1 MALTYEQA
9 GVSITEGNALVEKI
23 KPLAKSTRTQHVLD
37 DVGGFAGLC
46 ALPAGIEDPVLVSGT
61 DGVGTK
67 LEVAFKLGRHDTI
80 GIDLVAM
87 CVNDVI
93 TTGAEPLFFLDYYVC
108 GSLDTSVA
116 ASVIAGI
123 AEGCRMS
130 GCALLGGETAEHPG
144 KHPKGEYD
152 LAGFVVGVASKKALL
167 GPARVEVGDALVGI
181 ASSGVHSNGFSLVRK
196 VIEHAGLDYHDRIE
210 GLDAA
215 LGEALL
221 TPTRIYAATMRA
233 LKREL
238 GPELHAACH
247 VTGGGITENLP
258 RVLGE
263 GMVAHVTRPPTPAI
277 FRLIAERGPVAQS
290 EMDRTFNMGVGM
302 ILVVAGS
309 AVKKT
314 LECLRAAGESCFE
327 LGTIGAGHDASDV
340 ARAPYVKFT

>member
-23 KPLAKSTRTQHVLD
+23 KPLAKSTRTEHVLD

-46 ALPAGIEDPVLVSGT
+46 ALPLGIEDPVLVSGT

-87 CVNDVI
+87 CVNDVV
-93 TTGAEPLFFLDYYVC
+93 TTGADPLFFLDYYVC
-108 GSLDTSVA
+108 GSLDSSVA

-144 KHPKGEYD
+144 KHPQGEYD
-152 LAGFVVGVASKKALL
+152 LAGFVVGVASKKELL
-167 GPARVEVGDALVGI
+167 GPARVKVGDALIGI

-196 VIEHAGLDYHDRIE
+196 VIEHAGLDYADRIE
-210 GLDAA
+210 GFDAP
-215 LGEALL
+215 LGQVLL

-233 LKREL
+233 LRKRL
-238 GPELHAACH
+238 GAELHAACH

-258 RVLGE
+258 RVLAE
-263 GMVAHVTRPPTPAI
+263 GMVAHVTRPPTPPI
-277 FRLIAERGPVAQS
+277 FRLIAERGPVEQA

-302 ILVVAGS
+302 VVVVDGA
-309 AVKKT
+309 AVSKT
-314 LECLRAAGESCFE
+314 LDCLTATGEDCFE
-327 LGTIGAGHDASDV
+327 LGTIGAGHG
-340 ARAPYVKFT
+340 APYVKFTA

>member
-23 KPLAKSTRTQHVLD
+23 KPLAKSTRTEHVLD

-46 ALPAGIEDPVLVSGT
+46 ALPGGIDDPVLVSGT

-87 CVNDVI
+87 CVNDVV
-93 TTGAEPLFFLDYYVC
+93 TTGADPLFFLDYYVC

-152 LAGFVVGVASKKALL
+152 LAGFVVGVASKRALL
-167 GPARVEVGDALVGI
+167 GPDRVKVGDALIGI
-181 ASSGVHSNGFSLVRK
+181 ASSGLHSNGFSLVRK
-196 VIEHAGLDYHDRIE
+196 VIEHAGLGYEDRID
-210 GLDAA
+210 GLDAP
-215 LGEALL
+215 LGQVLL

-233 LKREL
+233 LRQRL
-238 GPELHAACH
+238 GTELHAACH

-258 RVLGE
+258 RVLGAN
-263 GMVAHVTRPPTPAI
+263 MVAHVTRPPTPPI
-277 FRLIAERGPVAQS
+277 FRLIAERGPVEQS

-302 ILVVAGS
+302 IVVVDA
-309 AVKKT
+309 AVVSKT
-314 LECLRAAGESCFE
+314 LECLKAAGERCFE
-327 LGTIGAGHDASDV
+327 LGTIGAGQG
-340 ARAPYVKFT
+340 APYVKFT

>member
-9 GVSITEGNALVEKI
+9 GVSIAEGDALVEKI
-23 KPLAKSTRTQHVLD
+23 KPLARATRTEHVLD

-46 ALPAGIEDPVLVSGT
+46 AIPAGIEDPVLVSGT

-87 CVNDVI
+87 CVNDVA
-93 TTGAEPLFFLDYYVC
+93 TAGADPLFFLDYYVC
-108 GSLDTSVA
+108 GSLDSSVA

-123 AEGCRMS
+123 AEGCRLS

-152 LAGFVVGVASKKALL
+152 LAGFVVGVASRRALL
-167 GPARVEVGDALVGI
+167 GPERVQVGDVLIGM

-196 VIEHAGLDYHDRIE
+196 VIEHAGLDYDDQLE
-210 GLDAA
+210 GLDAP
-215 LGEALL
+215 LGQVLL

-233 LKREL
+233 LRRQL
-238 GPELHAACH
+238 GADLHAACH

-258 RVLGE
+258 RVLRQ
-263 GMVAHVTRPPTPAI
+263 GMVAHVTRPPVPAI
-277 FRLIAERGPVAQS
+277 FRVIAERGPVEQA
-290 EMDRTFNMGVGM
+290 EMYRTFNMGVGM
-302 ILVVAGS
+302 IAIVAGS
-309 AVKKT
+309 ALSQALAC
-314 LECLRAAGESCFE
+314 LEAAGERCFE
-327 LGTIGAGHDASDV
+327 LGTIEAGQG
-340 ARAPYVKFT
+340 APYVKFA

>member
-9 GVSITEGNALVEKI
+9 GVSITEGNTLVDKI
-23 KPLAKSTRTQHVLD
+23 KPLARGTRTEHVLD

-46 ALPAGIEDPVLVSGT
+46 ALPAGIDDPVLVSGT

-67 LEVAFKLGRHDTI
+67 LDVAFKLGRHDTI

-87 CVNDVI
+87 CVNDVV
-93 TTGAEPLFFLDYYVC
+93 TTGADPLFFLDYYVC
-108 GSLDTSVA
+108 GKLDTSVA

-152 LAGFVVGVASKKALL
+152 LAGFVVGVASRKALL
-167 GPARVEVGDALVGI
+167 GPERVKVGDALIGI
-181 ASSGVHSNGFSLVRK
+181 ASSGVHSNGFSLVRR
-196 VIEHAGLDYHDRIE
+196 VIELAGLSYDDRIE
-210 GLDAA
+210 GLDAP
-215 LGEALL
+215 LGQVLL

-233 LKREL
+233 LRKQL
-238 GPELHAACH
+238 GTELHAACH

-258 RVLGE
+258 RVLGAN
-263 GMVAHVTRPPTPAI
+263 MVAHVARPPTPPI
-277 FRLIAERGPVAQS
+277 FRLIAERGPVEQA

-302 ILVVAGS
+302 ILVVDARAAS
-309 AVKKT
+309 KT
-314 LECLRAAGESCFE
+314 LECLKAAGEPCFE
-327 LGTIGAGHDASDV
+327 LGTIGAGQG
-340 ARAPYVKFT
+340 APYVKFT

>member
-23 KPLAKSTRTQHVLD
+23 KPLARSTRTEHVLD

-46 ALPAGIEDPVLVSGT
+46 ALPTGIDDPVLVSGT

-87 CVNDVI
+87 CVNDVV
-93 TTGAEPLFFLDYYVC
+93 TTGADPLFFLDYYVC
-108 GSLDTSVA
+108 GSLDSSVA

-167 GPARVEVGDALVGI
+167 GPQRVKVGDALIGI
-181 ASSGVHSNGFSLVRK
+181 ASSGLHSNGFSLVRK
-196 VIEHAGLDYHDRIE
+196 VIEHAGLDYQERID
-210 GLDAA
+210 GLDAP
-215 LGEALL
+215 LGQVLL
-221 TPTRIYAATMRA
+221 TPTRIYTGAMRA
-233 LKREL
+233 LRQQL
-238 GPELHAACH
+238 GSELHAACH

-277 FRLIAERGPVAQS
+277 FRLIAERGPVEQA

-302 ILVVAGS
+302 IVIVDGA
-309 AVKKT
+309 AVSKA
-314 LECLRAAGESCFE
+314 LECLATAGERCFE
-327 LGTIGAGHDASDV
+327 LGTISAGQG
-340 ARAPYVKFT
+340 APYVKFA

>member
-23 KPLAKSTRTQHVLD
+23 KPLARATRTEHVLD

-67 LEVAFKLGRHDTI
+67 LEIAFKLGRHDTI

-87 CVNDVI
+87 CVNDVV

-152 LAGFVVGVASKKALL
+152 LAGFVVGVASRKALL
-167 GPARVEVGDALVGI
+167 APERVQVGDTLIGI

-196 VIEHAGLDYHDRIE
+196 VIEQAGLDYHAR
-210 GLDAA
+210 LDGFDAP
-215 LGEALL
+215 LGQVLL
-221 TPTRIYAATMRA
+221 TPTRIYAASMRA
-233 LKREL
+233 LRQKL
-238 GPELHAACH
+238 GPALHAACH

-258 RVLGE
+258 RVLRE
-263 GMVAHVTRPPTPAI
+263 GMVAEVTRPPTPPI
-277 FRLIAERGPVAQS
+277 FRLIAERGPVAQA

-302 ILVVAGS
+302 IVIVDGAR
-309 AVKKT
+309 AAET
-314 LECLRAAGESCFE
+314 LECLAAAGERCFE
-327 LGTIGAGHDASDV
+327 LGTIAAGQG
-340 ARAPYVKFT
+340 APYVKFT